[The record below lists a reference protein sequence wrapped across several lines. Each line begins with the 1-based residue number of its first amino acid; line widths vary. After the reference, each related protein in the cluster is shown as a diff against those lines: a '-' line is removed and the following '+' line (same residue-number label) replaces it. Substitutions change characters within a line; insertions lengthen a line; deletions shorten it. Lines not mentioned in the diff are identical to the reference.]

1 MPKCNNIFNT
11 SPILSLFSCRTREP
25 AKRFTLIELL
35 VVIAIIAILAGMLLP
50 ALNAAREKARAT
62 SCANNMK
69 QIHLLVTSYYMENN
83 DYLPVSIVYD
93 TSNQAYTIQIQLIMM
108 NWNVPVNSTAKY
120 KKVFMCPTQS
130 KTWADMSSS
139 WSSYIGNYC
148 ANTGAFGLYRSG
160 PWRYD
165 NARKITYFTPADA
178 KMIPAFTDSYLE
190 GTNKRQPLLQSNGW
204 HWWGTMI
211 NPTYGS
217 VGYVHP
223 NHTANYL
230 MLDGHVTAIKDPP
243 TAEYLKQFVKV
254 GKETL

>member
-1 MPKCNNIFNT
+1 MPKCKTLFN
-11 SPILSLFSCRTREP
+11 SSSLLSHLVSLKRET
-25 AKRFTLIELL
+25 ANRFTLIELL

-69 QIHLLVTSYYMENN
+69 QIHLMVTSYYMENN

-130 KTWADMSSS
+130 KTWADMSASL
-139 WSSYIGNYC
+139 SSYIGNYC
-148 ANTGAFGLYRSG
+148 ANTGAFGLFRSG

-223 NHTANYL
+223 SHTANYL

-254 GKETL
+254 GKETI

>member
-1 MPKCNNIFNT
+1 
-11 SPILSLFSCRTREP
+11 
-25 AKRFTLIELL
+25 
-35 VVIAIIAILAGMLLP
+35 
-50 ALNAAREKARAT
+50 
-62 SCANNMK
+62 
-69 QIHLLVTSYYMENN
+69 
-83 DYLPVSIVYD
+83 
-93 TSNQAYTIQIQLIMM
+93 
-108 NWNVPVNSTAKY
+108 
-120 KKVFMCPTQS
+120 MCPTQS

-148 ANTGAFGLYRSG
+148 ANTGAFGLFRSG

-211 NPTYGS
+211 SATYGS

-223 NHTANYL
+223 SHTANYL

-243 TAEYLKQFVKV
+243 TAEYLKQFMKV

>member
-1 MPKCNNIFNT
+1 MPKCKNIFNT
-11 SPILSLFSCRTREP
+11 SSLLSHLTNLKHGT

-50 ALNAAREKARAT
+50 ALNAAREKAKAT

-69 QIHLLVTSYYMENN
+69 QIHLMVTSYFMDNN

-93 TSNQAYTIQIQLIMM
+93 ASNNAYTVQIQLIITT
-108 NWNVPVNSTAKY
+108 WNASFADRYKY
-120 KKVFMCPTQS
+120 RKVFMCPTQS
-130 KTWADMSSS
+130 KTWADMSSN

-148 ANTGAFGLYRSG
+148 ANTGAFGKYLSG

-165 NARKITYFTPADA
+165 NARKITYFTSADA

-190 GTNKRQPLLQSNGW
+190 GTNQRQPLLQSNGW

-223 NHTANYL
+223 SHAANYL

>member
-1 MPKCNNIFNT
+1 MPKCKNIFNSSLHLSHLSCLKRKT
-11 SPILSLFSCRTREP
+11 SNC
-25 AKRFTLIELL
+25 FTLIELL

-69 QIHLLVTSYYMENN
+69 QIHLLVTAYYMENN

-93 TSNQAYTIQIQLIMM
+93 AGNQAYTIQIQLIMM
-108 NWNVPVNSTAKY
+108 HWNVPVKDTAKH
-120 KKVFMCPTQS
+120 KKVFMCPTQA
-130 KTWADMSSS
+130 KTWADMSAS

-178 KMIPAFTDSYLE
+178 KMVPAFTDSFLE

-211 NPTYGS
+211 NATYGS
-217 VGYVHP
+217 VGYIHP

-243 TAEYLKQFVKV
+243 TAAYLKQFMIV

>member
-1 MPKCNNIFNT
+1 MPKSKNIFNT
-11 SPILSLFSCRTREP
+11 SSLLSHLTNLKLGT
-25 AKRFTLIELL
+25 AKHFTLIELL

-69 QIHLLVTSYYMENN
+69 QIHLMVTSYFMDNN

-148 ANTGAFGLYRSG
+148 ANTGAFGLFRSG

-190 GTNKRQPLLQSNGW
+190 GTNQRQPLLQSNGW

-223 NHTANYL
+223 SHTANYL

-243 TAEYLKQFVKV
+243 TAEYLKQFVNY

>member
-1 MPKCNNIFNT
+1 MSKCKNIFT
-11 SPILSLFSCRTREP
+11 SSLMSHPLCLARET

-69 QIHLLVTSYYMENN
+69 QIHLMVTSYFMDNN

-93 TSNQAYTIQIQLIMM
+93 ASNNAYTVQIQLIMTT
-108 NWNVPVNSTAKY
+108 WNASFADRYKY
-120 KKVFMCPTQS
+120 RKVFMCPTQS
-130 KTWADMSSS
+130 KTWADMSSNL
-139 WSSYIGNYC
+139 SSYIGNYC
-148 ANTGAFGLYRSG
+148 ANTGAFGKYLSG

-165 NARKITYFTPADA
+165 NARKITYFTSADA

-190 GTNKRQPLLQSNGW
+190 GTNQRQPLLQSNGW
-204 HWWGTMI
+204 WWWGTMI

-223 NHTANYL
+223 SHTANYL

>member
-1 MPKCNNIFNT
+1 MPKCKTLFNSSSLL
-11 SPILSLFSCRTREP
+11 SPLVSLKRET
-25 AKRFTLIELL
+25 ANRFTLIELL

-69 QIHLLVTSYYMENN
+69 QIHLMVTSYHMENN

-93 TSNQAYTIQIQLIMM
+93 SSNQAYTIQIQLIMM
-108 NWNVPVNSTAKY
+108 TWNVPVNSTVKH

-139 WSSYIGNYC
+139 LSSYIGNYC
-148 ANTGAFGLYRSG
+148 ANTGAFGLFRSG

-223 NHTANYL
+223 SHTANYL
-230 MLDGHVTAIKDPP
+230 MLAGHVTAIKDPP
-243 TAEYLKQFVKV
+243 TAEYLKQFMKV

>member
-1 MPKCNNIFNT
+1 MPKCKNIFNT
-11 SPILSLFSCRTREP
+11 SSLRSHLTSLKP
-25 AKRFTLIELL
+25 GTAKHFTLTELL

-69 QIHLLVTSYYMENN
+69 QIHLMVTSYFMDNN

-93 TSNQAYTIQIQLIMM
+93 ASNNAYTVQIQLIMTT
-108 NWNVPVNSTAKY
+108 WNASFADRYKY
-120 KKVFMCPTQS
+120 RKVFMCPTQS
-130 KTWADMSSS
+130 KTWADMSSH

-148 ANTGAFGLYRSG
+148 ANTGAFGKYLSG

-165 NARKITYFTPADA
+165 NARKITYFTSADA

-190 GTNKRQPLLQSNGW
+190 GTNQRQPLLQSNGW

-223 NHTANYL
+223 SHTANYL

>member
-50 ALNAAREKARAT
+50 ALNAAREKAKAT

-69 QIHLLVTSYYMENN
+69 QMYLMVTSYYMENN

-93 TSNQAYTIQIQLIMM
+93 TSNNAHTIQIQLIMT
-108 NWNVPVNSTAKY
+108 NWHAPFTERYKY
-120 KKVFMCPTQS
+120 KKAFMCPTQS
-130 KTWADMSSS
+130 KTWADMSSG

-148 ANTGAFGLYRSG
+148 ANTGAFGLYRTG

-223 NHTANYL
+223 NHTANYM

-243 TAEYLKQFVKV
+243 NAEYLKQFMKV

>member
-130 KTWADMSSS
+130 KTWGICLPAGPVTSEITAPIPELSD
-139 WSSYIGNYC
+139 C
-148 ANTGAFGLYRSG
+148 TGADRGG
-160 PWRYD
+160 
-165 NARKITYFTPADA
+165 
-178 KMIPAFTDSYLE
+178 M
-190 GTNKRQPLLQSNGW
+190 
-204 HWWGTMI
+204 TM
-211 NPTYGS
+211 PGR
-217 VGYVHP
+217 
-223 NHTANYL
+223 
-230 MLDGHVTAIKDPP
+230 
-243 TAEYLKQFVKV
+243 
-254 GKETL
+254 